1 MDEIKR
7 WKDIPRER
15 IETFFNTRYQEELSE
30 LEDEDRRFR
39 TLTIRYQDLARFEP
53 LLAEGILDS
62 PNRALPALEEVVRS
76 LIAPPD
82 DLTKIDLKIL
92 VKGLPESQACTVN
105 DLRSDHIGRLI
116 SLQGMVRVA
125 TEVRPRIRRSIFECQ
140 RCGHVFGIIQDSS
153 KFQEPYNC
161 PNQACDRRGPFKLRL
176 DRSEYIDAQ
185 NIRVQSLYDSL
196 SGGEIPQ
203 TIDVQA
209 DGILTARVNP
219 GDVAEFV
226 GILRSF
232 QRSTSTGKST
242 YFDLYLDCRGI
253 EVLNK
258 DELDPDE
265 DDPETDAAVRALAS
279 SPDALDLA
287 AKVIVPHI
295 KGHDFPKRAVT
306 LQLFSPPHIQRD
318 DGTRVRG
325 DIHILL
331 CGDPGVAKSQIL
343 RRAAR
348 LRARSIYT
356 SGKSTS
362 GVGLT
367 AAAVKDDAGRWA
379 IEGGA
384 MVLADG
390 GLACIDELD
399 KIDKDALG
407 SIHEALEHQT
417 ISFMKA
423 GINAILRCRCP
434 VLAACNPRGERFDL
448 SEDLPGQI
456 GVPPALLSRFD
467 LVYILVDNPDP
478 EVSRAT
484 AEHILAS
491 YATSDNGDRPND
503 DLLKRWVSLA
513 RRECE
518 TVVLDDEASKRLV
531 NFFAELREASF
542 KDRARNIA
550 ITIRQFESLV
560 RITKAA
566 ARLRLSTTA
575 TIDDAE
581 MAISLVI
588 SSMDQVALDPA
599 TGKYDSGFI
608 ETGMAAPKM
617 AANRKVIRA
626 IEDFFT
632 RNREWP
638 SLKLIQ
644 IDLKD
649 TAKMDGDQVER
660 LVEKMIRT
668 GMLYEPAPGQ
678 IRPVDGI

>member
-1 MDEIKR
+1 MDEVLR
-7 WKDIPRER
+7 WKDLSRDR
-15 IETFFNTRYQEELSE
+15 IETFFNTRYRVELLE
-30 LEDEDRRFR
+30 LEDEEDRIR
-39 TLTIRYQDLARFEP
+39 TLTIQFSDLARFEP
-53 LLAEGILDS
+53 VLAEGVLDE
-62 PNRALPALEEVVRS
+62 PETALPALEAVVRS

-82 DLTKIDLKIL
+82 DQTKISIKIC
-92 VKGLPESQACTVN
+92 VKGLPEAQMVTVN
-105 DLRSDHIGRLI
+105 DLRSEHIGRLI
-116 SLQGMVRVA
+116 TIRGMVRIA

-140 RCGHVFGIIQDSS
+140 RCGHIFAILQDGS
-153 KFQEPYNC
+153 KFIEPYNC
-161 PNQACDRRGPFKLRL
+161 PNQACDRRGPFKAKLNIS
-176 DRSEYIDAQ
+176 DYIDAQ
-185 NIRVQSLYDSL
+185 NIRVQSLYDTL
-196 SGGEIPQ
+196 GGGEVPQ

-209 DGILTARVNP
+209 DGTLTGLVNP
-219 GDVAEFV
+219 GDVAEFT
-226 GILRSF
+226 GILRSY
-232 QRSTSTGKST
+232 QRTTQTGKST

-253 EVLNK
+253 EIKNK
-258 DELDPDE
+258 DELDPDSE
-265 DDPETDAAVRALAS
+265 DPEADAEIRAMAAS
-279 SPDALDLA
+279 PNALDLA
-287 AKVIVPHI
+287 ARVIVPHI
-295 KGHDFPKRAVT
+295 KGHDNPKRAVA
-306 LQLFSPPHIQRD
+306 LQLFSPPQIQRD

-343 RRAAR
+343 KRAAT

-467 LVYILVDNPDP
+467 LVYLLVDNPDP
-478 EVSRAT
+478 VVSRET

-491 YATSDNGDRPND
+491 YEPPATARPND
-503 DLLKRWVSLA
+503 DLLRRWVHLA
-513 RRECE
+513 RKECE
-518 TVVLDDEASKRLV
+518 TIVLDPEASKRLV
-531 NFFAELREASF
+531 TFFADLREASF
-542 KDRARNIA
+542 RDRARNIA

-560 RITKAA
+560 RLTKAS

-575 TIDDAE
+575 TLQDAE
-581 MAISLVI
+581 TAISLVI
-588 SSMDQVALDPA
+588 SSMDQVAFDPT
-599 TGKYDSGFI
+599 TGQYDSTFI
-608 ETGMAAPKM
+608 GDGSSPRAATH
-617 AANRKVIRA
+617 RKVIRA
-626 IEDFFT
+626 IEDFYT
-632 RNREWP
+632 RNQEWP
-638 SLKLIQ
+638 SLHHIQ
-644 IDLKD
+644 IDLRD
-649 TAKMDGDQVER
+649 TARMDADQVES
-660 LVEKMIRT
+660 LVEKMKRM

-678 IRPVDGI
+678 IRPVAGI